1 MPHKLNNISRQD
13 TRYAALMTNVKL
25 FSHLFFAF
33 NIAFGVRRQQILGLL
48 NYFILLILI
57 GQTNLL
63 QTLTRSIQ
71 ILLYFKNLFLTECN
85 A

>member
-1 MPHKLNNISRQD
+1 MKALLTTLVMPHKLNNISRQD

-57 GQTNLL
+57 GQCGTDKSPPDFN
-63 QTLTRSIQ
+63 
-71 ILLYFKNLFLTECN
+71 
-85 A
+85 